1 MARITRKELKTDK
14 FALEVEQTVTFFE
27 EHQKELLRY
36 GGIAVAVVLL
46 IIGYSVYSRHQHA
59 ERQAALA
66 RAIQVQE
73 APVGPVPP
81 GATQTQ
87 SFPTQDAKDQV
98 ALKAFGD
105 VVSKY
110 SGSDEAVVAQYYIG
124 SIQADQ
130 GKLAEAEK
138 SFKIAADKADAKYS
152 SLAKL
157 PLSEIYYADG
167 RDSQGEALLRDLMAH
182 PTIFVSKEQAT
193 LRLARHLATKNPA
206 EARKLVE
213 PLQAQTGG
221 VSEEALRL
229 LSELP
234 PAK

>member
-1 MARITRKELKTDK
+1 VARITRKELKTDK

-27 EHQKELLRY
+27 EHRKELIRY
-36 GGIAVAVVLL
+36 GGIALGVVLL
-46 IIGYSVYSRHQHA
+46 LIVYSIYSRHQHA

-73 APVGPVPP
+73 APVGPPTP
-81 GATQTQ
+81 GVNQN
-87 SFPTQDAKDQV
+87 FPTQDAKDQV
-98 ALKAFGD
+98 ALKAFLD
-105 VVSKY
+105 IVAKY

-124 SIQADQ
+124 AIQSDQ

-138 SFKIAADKADAKYS
+138 SFKVAADQGDAKYS

-157 PLSEIYYADG
+157 SLAEIYFADG
-167 RDSQGEALLRDLMAH
+167 RESQGEALLRDLMAH

-193 LRLARHLATKNPA
+193 LRLASHLVTKNPA

-213 PLQAQTGG
+213 PLQGMTGG

-234 PAK
+234 AK